1 MCENKRGDLNV
12 TEVGLFLKTII
23 KQRIPN
29 TSLPF
34 RHKRTITLFPTFHKI
49 LEFFFNKI
57 TYNLKSNAYLTDC
70 NFGIPNYF
78 HWCKLGT
85 FIKATLLTL
94 TEHFENKLL
103 THFFIELEL
112 NIQ

>member
-1 MCENKRGDLNV
+1 MSIFSPMCENKRGDLNIM
-12 TEVGLFLKTII
+12 EVGLFLKTII

-34 RHKRTITLFPTFHKI
+34 RHKRTITVFPTFH
-49 LEFFFNKI
+49 KI

-70 NFGIPNYF
+70 NFGIPNYL

-103 THFFIELEL
+103 TFL
-112 NIQ
+112 